1 MLTIRLQRTGRTGHA
16 QFRVIVQDSR
26 AHPKSGRIV
35 AYAGNYDPHTK
46 KVTIDKD
53 KISGYL
59 ANGAVPSER
68 VARILIKE
76 GLKLPAWYRLPADKK
91 KSVRNAEKR
100 RSTRPEGPAEPA
112 AAPTVD
118 EPAAEAPAE
127 AETPPPAADDAAPAE
142 TEQPVTEVEPATEPA
157 AASETEESPPET
169 TEKPGD
175 AEPAAEN
182 SAAEPAKK

>member
-100 RSTRPEGPAEPA
+100 RSTRPEGPAELA
-112 AAPTVD
+112 AAPTV

-169 TEKPGD
+169 TEKP
-175 AEPAAEN
+175 AHVEPAAQN